1 MDDRRVNYEEA
12 QRWLERADPAIARK
26 RESITEQLDG
36 LKERAKAGDLT
47 YDGAAAWYA
56 LCQEMRRL
64 ADYYERDLIRKL
76 RADGL
81 TWAKVA
87 DAVQAQL
94 SSRQAAQGK
103 WKRLIDPTRRT
114 TNGNM
119 RRGGRPGSGRTRRTP
134 GCRCA
139 GCPPRPRPAG
149 RTWSGTAARP
159 PGPWPDP
166 SAAR

>member
-1 MDDRRVNYEEA
+1 MYDLHMNYEEA

-26 RESITEQLDG
+26 RQSITEQLDE
-36 LKERAKAGDLT
+36 LKERARLGDLT
-47 YDGAAAWYA
+47 HDGAAAWYA
-56 LCQEMRRL
+56 LCQEMRRM

-76 RADGL
+76 RSDGL

-119 RRGGRPGSGRTRRTP
+119 RRGGRQKGSTTAEP
-134 GCRCA
+134 AA
-139 GCPPRPRPAG
+139 GQ
-149 RTWSGTAARP
+149 
-159 PGPWPDP
+159 
-166 SAAR
+166 

>member
-1 MDDRRVNYEEA
+1 VDYEQA

-26 RESITEQLDG
+26 RQSITEQLDE
-36 LKERAKAGDLT
+36 LKERAKLGDLT
-47 YDGAAAWYA
+47 
-56 LCQEMRRL
+56 
-64 ADYYERDLIRKL
+64 YERDLIRKL

-103 WKRLIDPTRRT
+103 WKRLVDPTRRT

-119 RRGGRPGSGRTRRTP
+119 RRGGRPKQE
-134 GCRCA
+134 
-139 GCPPRPRPAG
+139 PRP
-149 RTWSGTAARP
+149 
-159 PGPWPDP
+159 
-166 SAAR
+166 